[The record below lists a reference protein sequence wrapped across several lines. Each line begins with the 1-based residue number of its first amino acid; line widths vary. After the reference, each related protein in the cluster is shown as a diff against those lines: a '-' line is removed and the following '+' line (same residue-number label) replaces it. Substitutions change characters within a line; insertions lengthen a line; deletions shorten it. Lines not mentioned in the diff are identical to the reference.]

1 MTTLDQM
8 MATTELPHV
17 QPRPA
22 RRRIPGLRMPP
33 LPSWPL
39 MAQLGGGAGVLVAVH
54 GWWGWN
60 ATIMVA
66 SVAAVVI
73 GTLREAGK
81 V

>member
-8 MATTELPHV
+8 MDSTTELPKV
-17 QPRPA
+17 S
-22 RRRIPGLRMPP
+22 RRRIPGLRMPA

-39 MAQLGGGAGVLVAVH
+39 LAQAGGGAGVLVAVH
-54 GWWGWN
+54 GWWGWT

-66 SVAAVVI
+66 SVAAIVL